1 MTLNLN
7 FESLSTERAFAWI
20 SLLFLACV
28 LALSIYSLTQDHT
41 VRYYYIDETEGR
53 LYIKGDIDWAFD
65 TQIILDRSISY
76 SEAIELVN
84 QMNYNL
90 GCDTIMN

>member
-7 FESLSTERAFAWI
+7 FESLSLERVFVWI
-20 SLLFLACV
+20 LLLFLASV
-28 LALSIYSLTQDHT
+28 LALSIYSITQDHT
-41 VRYYYIDETEGR
+41 IQYYYIDETEGK

-65 TQIILDRSISY
+65 TQIRLDRSVSY

-90 GCDTIMN
+90 GCDTIIN